1 MSEGG
6 VLTVIAVA
14 FVSDAILSSGI
25 HDPGVVKK

>member
-14 FVSDAILSSGI
+14 FVSDAILSTYESMTLEW
-25 HDPGVVKK
+25 